1 MKLFGKNSAVFTK
14 HINPNEQYI
23 ALLFASEVKDNNQLT
38 DDDIKIIESFLE
50 KNDAGMELDEL
61 RVIVKMQYAMYKQ
74 MMMPRYIINLGKGDS
89 YVKD

>member
-14 HINPNEQYI
+14 HINPDEQYI
-23 ALLFASEVKDNNQLT
+23 APLFASEVKDNNQFT

-61 RVIVKMQYAMYKQ
+61 RVIIKMQYAIYKQ
-74 MMMPRYIINLGKGDS
+74 MMMPRYILNLGKRR
-89 YVKD
+89 